1 MTRSARQ
8 NLRSDRG
15 RMTVT
20 LEMNRVPKGLFSSKS
35 PLHPYRHE
43 IGHALWMYF
52 WAANPKVANIMEAI
66 YKKYFELSDYGIGEL
81 SLYAAKKKEEMVAE
95 AIAECLNGNPRPF
108 AKAIVKILMRY
119 VYDDHRPHRF

>member
-1 MTRSARQ
+1 
-8 NLRSDRG
+8 
-15 RMTVT
+15 MTVT

-66 YKKYFELSDYGIGEL
+66 YKKYFELSDRGIGKL
-81 SLYAAKKKEEMVAE
+81 SEYAAEGMEEMIAE

-108 AKAIVKILMRY
+108 AKAIVETLVRN
-119 VYDDHRPHRF
+119 VYDDQRPHRF